1 MFKLFLLYIYLL
13 FYCVIVLL
21 CYLFIALFLY
31 NAIYNMVLFNIV
43 AKNAKNLKKLGT
55 RKFRELR
62 KRFLT
67 KKVRSL
73 SPRTKLVTQI
83 QRSYRKKLKSKKEIM
98 KRLKNARDWAAREA
112 AEITD
117 ANAII
122 ALNQAQLKNRTAKN
136 GTSVRMTRGHK
147 QKLEDEIRDAQW
159 VINSH
164 NRYNYRAQARELEQQ
179 LNEK

>member
-1 MFKLFLLYIYLL
+1 
-13 FYCVIVLL
+13 
-21 CYLFIALFLY
+21 
-31 NAIYNMVLFNIV
+31 MVLFNIV
-43 AKNAKNLKKLGT
+43 AKNTKKLRNIGT

-67 KKVRSL
+67 KKATSL

-83 QRSYRKKLKSKKEIM
+83 QRTYRKRLKSKEALK
-98 KRLKNARDWAAREA
+98 KKLKNARDWAAREND
-112 AEITD
+112 EIER
-117 ANAII
+117 ASAII
-122 ALNQAQLKNRTAKN
+122 VQNQAQLKNRTAKN

-164 NRYNYRAQARELEQQ
+164 NRNNYRAQARELEQQ

>member
-1 MFKLFLLYIYLL
+1 
-13 FYCVIVLL
+13 
-21 CYLFIALFLY
+21 
-31 NAIYNMVLFNIV
+31 MVLFNIV
-43 AKNAKNLKKLGT
+43 AKNTKKLRNNGT
-55 RKFRELR
+55 RKFRALR

-67 KKVRSL
+67 RKAPSL

-83 QRSYRKKLKSKKEIM
+83 QRTYRKKLKSREALKK
-98 KRLKNARDWAAREA
+98 KLKNARDWAAREND
-112 AEITD
+112 EIER
-117 ANAII
+117 ASAIV
-122 ALNQAQLKNRTAKN
+122 AFNQAQLKNRTAKN

>member
-1 MFKLFLLYIYLL
+1 
-13 FYCVIVLL
+13 VLL

>member
-1 MFKLFLLYIYLL
+1 
-13 FYCVIVLL
+13 
-21 CYLFIALFLY
+21 
-31 NAIYNMVLFNIV
+31 MVLFNIV
-43 AKNAKNLKKLGT
+43 AKKTKKLRNFGT
-55 RKFRELR
+55 KKFKALK

-67 KKVRSL
+67 RKAPSL

-98 KRLKNARDWAAREA
+98 KRLKTMQHLAAREA

-122 ALNQAQLKNRTAKN
+122 AQNQAQLKNRTAMD
-136 GTSVRMTRGHK
+136 GSSVRMTRGHK
-147 QKLEDEIRDAQW
+147 QKLEQEISDAQW

-179 LNEK
+179 LSRK